1 MNNTRNRSLA
11 AIMFTDVV
19 GFSAIMHKD
28 ESAALE
34 LLDNH
39 NKIVQPIV
47 IKYNG
52 TILKPKQMDT

>member
-28 ESAALE
+28 ESAAFKLLE
-34 LLDNH
+34 NH
-39 NKIVQPIV
+39 NKIVSTHIHYGDEE
-47 IKYNG
+47 KGKEKNG
-52 TILKPKQMDT
+52 